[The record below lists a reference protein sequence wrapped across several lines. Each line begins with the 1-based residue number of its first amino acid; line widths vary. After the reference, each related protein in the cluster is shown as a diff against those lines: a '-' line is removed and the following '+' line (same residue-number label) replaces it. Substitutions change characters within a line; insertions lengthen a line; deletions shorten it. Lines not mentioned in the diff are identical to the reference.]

1 MTVLSPLGA
10 AIAEL
15 LADPSVAAI
24 TTRIRPIEPAAG
36 DAQNAGSYLPFVVVV
51 PIDAPW
57 RAETATSVATVA
69 LRCYAATY
77 PAAEAL
83 YLTCAAVF
91 HRKGPRI
98 ASSSRLGIYGSL
110 VGGGP
115 TLSNDP
121 DTKQPY
127 AYGLVDLRVSIQATP
142 PLGD

>member
-1 MTVLSPLGA
+1 MTLLTLTGA
-10 AIAEL
+10 AVAEL

-24 TTRIRPIEPAAG
+24 TTRIRPVEPAAG
-36 DAQNAGSYLPFVVVV
+36 DAQNAGSYIPFVVVA

-98 ASSSRLGIYGSL
+98 ASSRLGIYGSL

-127 AYGLVDLRVSIQATP
+127 AYGLVDLRVSIQPTP